1 MFIKITKSGKYR
13 YAQAVESYRQDGA
26 VKHRVLF
33 NLGRLDVIKDNPSF
47 QNFARRLLELSNAE
61 VAADLNN
68 ISEAEISNW
77 GYVAYKKIWDDFGLE
92 KILETIASK
101 TKISYSLSKTSF
113 LMAISH
119 LLAPS
124 SKLACYNS
132 QARYTGLEPVELNN
146 IYRSLDI
153 LAEKKE
159 DIEKQIFDIN
169 RNLFNLSVDI
179 VFYDVTTFSFSSCI
193 ADGFKEYGFS
203 KAGSPGKVQIVMGL
217 LIDSYG
223 RPVGYELFAGNTFDG
238 KTLYAAL
245 EALEKRFGIRKVIIV
260 ADKGIT
266 SKINLKEIVDRG
278 YSYIFAYRLKS
289 APDKIKDEV
298 FRGSYT
304 DINDDSGQFRYKVV
318 NYTHN
323 FYCDSKK
330 IALPQKIIIT
340 YSDARAKKD
349 RIDRERQIEKAQ
361 ALLEDISRIKASN
374 RKGAKKYI
382 KQQADGYCCNRK

>member
-1 MFIKITKSGKYR
+1 
-13 YAQAVESYRQDGA
+13 
-26 VKHRVLF
+26 
-33 NLGRLDVIKDNPSF
+33 
-47 QNFARRLLELSNAE
+47 
-61 VAADLNN
+61 
-68 ISEAEISNW
+68 
-77 GYVAYKKIWDDFGLE
+77 
-92 KILETIASK
+92 
-101 TKISYSLSKTSF
+101 
-113 LMAISH
+113 MAISH

-124 SKLACYNS
+124 SKLAAYNS

-245 EALEKRFGIRKVIIV
+245 ESLEKRFGIRKVIIV
-260 ADKGIT
+260 F
-266 SKINLKEIVDRG
+266 RQG
-278 YSYIFAYRLKS
+278 YNI
-289 APDKIKDEV
+289 
-298 FRGSYT
+298 
-304 DINDDSGQFRYKVV
+304 
-318 NYTHN
+318 
-323 FYCDSKK
+323 
-330 IALPQKIIIT
+330 
-340 YSDARAKKD
+340 
-349 RIDRERQIEKAQ
+349 
-361 ALLEDISRIKASN
+361 
-374 RKGAKKYI
+374 
-382 KQQADGYCCNRK
+382 